1 MSIDSMKYTPVKHTP
16 LELLLKVGFMDTPN
30 GRGYQLTI
38 GSPKNTD
45 VVLAERMHA
54 YIDGDTI
61 DYHRDKKGKG
71 KSHVTY
77 LYLFCPYGNQWCLR
91 LCTRAFVLQG
101 QRQCFLDYL
110 LLVDTLF
117 RLVCP

>member
-1 MSIDSMKYTPVKHTP
+1 MKYTPVKYTP
-16 LELLLKVGFMDTPN
+16 LELLLKVGFIDTPN

-54 YIDGDTI
+54 YIDGNTI

-71 KSHVTY
+71 KSHIASS
-77 LYLFCPYGNQWCLR
+77 FCLR
-91 LCTRAFVLQG
+91 CRGLQDVFMYLDG
-101 QRQCFLDYL
+101 QKEKIHPKNCWRKKFKEL
-110 LLVDTLF
+110 LS
-117 RLVCP
+117 